1 MVASVG
7 GVSVQP
13 EDRREREV
21 IREPVRERE
30 VIREP
35 VREREVIREPAART
49 TVSDRMD
56 SGRLIAAVVAIIVV
70 LLIGYL
76 LVTNLG

>member
-1 MVASVG
+1 
-7 GVSVQP
+7 
-13 EDRREREV
+13 
-21 IREPVRERE
+21 
-30 VIREP
+30 
-35 VREREVIREPAART
+35 VIREPAART